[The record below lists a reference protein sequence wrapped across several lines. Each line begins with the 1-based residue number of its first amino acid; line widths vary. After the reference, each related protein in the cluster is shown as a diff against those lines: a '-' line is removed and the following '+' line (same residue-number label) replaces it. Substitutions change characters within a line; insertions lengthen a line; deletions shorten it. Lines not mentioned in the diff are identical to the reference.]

1 VKSFTH
7 AADLASRGRPII
19 PRRSRSASTAI
30 SSAGRSNLPV
40 ITRRPDQ
47 STFCD
52 TPGLSRPT
60 MLLHRHDL
68 PVRHRDDDVR
78 SPARLR
84 SLLTQLEDSPIAAP
98 WYQARRSSNA
108 KIVRQVPETFE
119 RRTRL
124 GWALSTRSVPPPEPA
139 RRLTTPHHF
148 VGDQLDERLH
158 LSVGERVHCGFQGIN
173 AGVIHEVKRRR
184 AGAGRQ
190 ASASASDRRSTPR
203 TATETADAALCHA

>member
-1 VKSFTH
+1 
-7 AADLASRGRPII
+7 
-19 PRRSRSASTAI
+19 
-30 SSAGRSNLPV
+30 
-40 ITRRPDQ
+40 
-47 STFCD
+47 
-52 TPGLSRPT
+52 

-84 SLLTQLEDSPIAAP
+84 SLLTQLEDSPIATP
-98 WYQARRSSNA
+98 WHQARRSSNA

-190 ASASASDRRSTPR
+190 APASASDRGARRRNRGRTHGRRRAPTHNWRYKNGDRQQQGRSGAGQCSFARSRLLSWAPR
-203 TATETADAALCHA
+203 LRLAPGMGLGRRLYINLDR